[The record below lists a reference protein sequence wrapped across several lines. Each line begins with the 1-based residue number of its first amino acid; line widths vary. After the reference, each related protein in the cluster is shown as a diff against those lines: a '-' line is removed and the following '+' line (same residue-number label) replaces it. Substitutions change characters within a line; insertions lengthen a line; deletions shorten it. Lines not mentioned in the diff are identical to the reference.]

1 VTSSANVRAG
11 PTTSA
16 PILGELEPGDHVKV
30 LESRDGDAVQGS
42 ATWYRI
48 DGGRF
53 AGGWVHSSL
62 IAQMPA
68 PPPNTTLPPGQAPDG
83 TWIVVDRTARTL
95 TLVTAGQP
103 VFTTYVAL
111 GVAGRATPAG
121 VYSTWGKYRAD
132 PMTSTSL
139 ADPGGYYYLPNVP
152 DTQYYK
158 DGGYAIH
165 GTYWHDLFGTD
176 QSHGC
181 INVTWTDGAYLFDQ
195 TRPEVPPDQL
205 SASDTQQ
212 ATAVLILD

>member
-1 VTSSANVRAG
+1 
-11 PTTSA
+11 
-16 PILGELEPGDHVKV
+16 
-30 LESRDGDAVQGS
+30 
-42 ATWYRI
+42 
-48 DGGRF
+48 
-53 AGGWVHSSL
+53 
-62 IAQMPA
+62 
-68 PPPNTTLPPGQAPDG
+68 
-83 TWIVVDRTARTL
+83 
-95 TLVTAGQP
+95 
-103 VFTTYVAL
+103 
-111 GVAGRATPAG
+111 